1 MAAPAGWEPVERVP
15 TYELVLRRIEEQLL
29 NRSLRPGDRLPP
41 ERELASILGASR
53 PAVREALRV
62 LQAQGIVR
70 SGVGT
75 GVDSGTIVT
84 SAPSGALTRLLRV
97 HLAVASFPLSDVVES
112 RVMFERFSALG
123 AARAITPEF
132 LERIRGPL
140 EAMDAP
146 DIDRIRFNELDT
158 EFHVA
163 IAEAGGNQFVADL
176 TVAVRESIR
185 TDILG
190 ALEKSGDWPQI
201 RAVLRADHHAV
212 YAALAEADGPRAA
225 DLLEAHINGFY
236 DRMQAASDAASA
248 AAPGST
254 NGTVTAS
261 AVG

>member
-123 AARAITPEF
+123 AARAAMWALVFSTPRKMKTTASGMIET
-132 LERIRGPL
+132 I
-140 EAMDAP
+140 
-146 DIDRIRFNELDT
+146 
-158 EFHVA
+158 
-163 IAEAGGNQFVADL
+163 
-176 TVAVRESIR
+176 AVRKTLSP
-185 TDILG
+185 T
-190 ALEKSGDWPQI
+190 AVMSG
-201 RAVLRADHHAV
+201 
-212 YAALAEADGPRAA
+212 
-225 DLLEAHINGFY
+225 
-236 DRMQAASDAASA
+236 
-248 AAPGST
+248 
-254 NGTVTAS
+254 
-261 AVG
+261 